1 MYLLLVR
8 LAKERLV
15 EEGIRRADAQSLIIA
30 LWLENED
37 GLSHLPIDYHLG
49 EEVSLLEL
57 LISPFRDR
65 YMVLLELPHRPVVE
79 IEGMLLKTFDELLP
93 LTIGDEEVMI
103 YIIYELEVFR
113 GSLKVKS
120 PALSFFLLI

>member
-1 MYLLLVR
+1 
-8 LAKERLV
+8 
-15 EEGIRRADAQSLIIA
+15 
-30 LWLENED
+30 
-37 GLSHLPIDYHLG
+37 
-49 EEVSLLEL
+49 
-57 LISPFRDR
+57 
-65 YMVLLELPHRPVVE
+65 MVLLELPHRPVVE

>member
-1 MYLLLVR
+1 
-8 LAKERLV
+8 
-15 EEGIRRADAQSLIIA
+15 
-30 LWLENED
+30 
-37 GLSHLPIDYHLG
+37 
-49 EEVSLLEL
+49 
-57 LISPFRDR
+57 
-65 YMVLLELPHRPVVE
+65 MVLLELPHRPVVE
-79 IEGMLLKTFDELLP
+79 VEGMLLKPLYELLP